1 MTCASSTIELTV
13 QQLTRLPNAGLYNNN
28 GRQIE
33 LFHMK

>member
-1 MTCASSTIELTV
+1 MTCASSTIYL
-13 QQLTRLPNAGLYNNN
+13 LTRLPNAGLYNNN